1 MPQADKRTPE
11 ERSAVKQLQQH
22 LSRKQDG
29 RYSVRLPRVED
40 PPKLGDSRRMA
51 LSRFYG
57 NEKKLQRHNQLQ
69 PFRDEMDSYFKLDHA
84 EVVPKEDLL
93 MPHYYMPV
101 HGVVK
106 DSSTTTRMRPVFD
119 ASATT
124 TTGNSFNDQLLP
136 GPSLYPFVSDL
147 LLQFW
152 LHPIAMSADIG
163 KMFRQI
169 HLAEEERDFHRFLV
183 WNSQG
188 SIVDC
193 RMKRLT
199 FGVKSSPF
207 VATSVLQH
215 HAKQHSRTLPEASR
229 CLIKNFYVDDLVI
242 STKTVKEAVHLR
254 QTACQLLQEAGM
266 SLRKWRT
273 NSEQFRATIPTELV
287 ETADLTFPAAP
298 SSQKALGLHWQ
309 VASDTLHVATP
320 SVPPP
325 AAASTTMRT
334 VASVAAQV
342 YDVLGFFASFIIQA
356 KIIMQ
361 QLWMHKS
368 DWDDV
373 LPAKIFSLWQ
383 EWTQQLTLLTS
394 HPVARRYSST
404 DSPVIASTLQ
414 GFADASRAAYGAAV
428 YLRRVHQDSKITTTL
443 VYAKARVCPLKT
455 RTIGQLELQAAFLLS
470 DLLVYVAKTL
480 TLPLE
485 ATRAWTDST
494 IVLHW
499 LRTMP
504 CRLKDFEANRV
515 AHIQEALPDCPW
527 RHVPSAENP
536 ADQASRGIPAQEL
549 LESEL
554 WWHGPPW
561 LSQPEQEWPSS
572 EVESLPR
579 SLPGLR
585 TVTLAVDVKPEAP
598 FTLWTKYSCFHKL
611 KRTTAW
617 IRRFIHNLRHKDL
630 PEKQTTTVPLTCQEL
645 FDTHHFLL
653 RKSQQDSF
661 PEVFTLL
668 AKGKPLPPTD

>member
-1 MPQADKRTPE
+1 M
-11 ERSAVKQLQQH
+11 
-22 LSRKQDG
+22 
-29 RYSVRLPRVED
+29 RLPRVED
-40 PPKLGDSRRMA
+40 PPKLGDSRRMV
-51 LSRFYG
+51 LSRIYG

-93 MPHYYMPV
+93 KPHYYMPV
-101 HGVVK
+101 HGIVK

-124 TTGNSFNDQLLP
+124 TTGNSFNYQLLP
-136 GPSLYPFVSDL
+136 GPSHYPFISDL
-147 LLQFW
+147 LLQFR

-169 HLAEEERDFHRFLV
+169 HLAEERDFHQFLV
-183 WNSQG
+183 RNSQG

-193 RMKRLT
+193 RIKRLT

-215 HAKQHSRTLPEASR
+215 HAMQHSSTLPEASR

-298 SSQKALGLHWQ
+298 SCQKALGLHWQ

-320 SVPPP
+320 SVPP
-325 AAASTTMRT
+325 AAASSTMHT

-342 YDVLGFFASFIIQA
+342 YDVLGFFAPFIIQA

-361 QLWMHKS
+361 QLWMHNC

-373 LPAKIFSLWQ
+373 LPAKIFSLWR

-404 DSPVIASTLQ
+404 DSAVIASTLQ
-414 GFADASRAAYGAAV
+414 RFADASRAAYGGAV

-455 RTIGQLELQAAFLLS
+455 RTISSLS
-470 DLLVYVAKTL
+470 YR
-480 TLPLE
+480 LPFSYQTYLC
-485 ATRAWTDST
+485 TWPRNTD
-494 IVLHW
+494 
-499 LRTMP
+499 
-504 CRLKDFEANRV
+504 
-515 AHIQEALPDCPW
+515 
-527 RHVPSAENP
+527 
-536 ADQASRGIPAQEL
+536 
-549 LESEL
+549 
-554 WWHGPPW
+554 
-561 LSQPEQEWPSS
+561 
-572 EVESLPR
+572 
-579 SLPGLR
+579 
-585 TVTLAVDVKPEAP
+585 
-598 FTLWTKYSCFHKL
+598 
-611 KRTTAW
+611 
-617 IRRFIHNLRHKDL
+617 
-630 PEKQTTTVPLTCQEL
+630 TTT
-645 FDTHHFLL
+645 
-653 RKSQQDSF
+653 
-661 PEVFTLL
+661 
-668 AKGKPLPPTD
+668 